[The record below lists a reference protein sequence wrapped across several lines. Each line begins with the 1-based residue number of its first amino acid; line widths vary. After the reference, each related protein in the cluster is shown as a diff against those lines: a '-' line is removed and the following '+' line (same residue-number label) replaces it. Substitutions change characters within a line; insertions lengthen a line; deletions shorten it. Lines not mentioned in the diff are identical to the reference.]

1 MIGFTLILLT
11 SLFFPGLIVKVKSI
25 ASGRKG
31 PSLLQPWKNILVLFK
46 KGSVFSETTSIIF
59 QIAPVIYLS
68 TILCVLL
75 LIPFEANLLVSESN
89 SILGFN
95 GDFILF
101 AYLMA
106 LGRFFFILSAMDT
119 GSSFEGM
126 GANREALYSMLLEP
140 AFFIIIGS
148 FALISGHISM
158 SEIFT
163 TLQFANSYYYI
174 ISIIVIYLFIQ
185 IAMIENNRLPVD
197 DPKTHLELTM
207 IHEVMLLDNCG
218 IDMAMIQIGSYLK
231 FAIFGTI
238 IADIIIPANSSVL
251 YQFIIFFSTQILFA
265 VVIGL
270 LESFRA
276 RKKLV
281 KNPQFILSLSS
292 IALVVF
298 VLCLLLLNQML
309 K

>member
-1 MIGFTLILLT
+1 MISIILILIT
-11 SLFFPGLIVKVKSI
+11 AIFFPGIITRVKSI

-31 PSLLQPWKNILVLFK
+31 PSILQPWKSILVLLK
-46 KGSVFSETTSIIF
+46 KSSKFSETTSFIF
-59 QIAPVIYLS
+59 QVTPVIYLS
-68 TILCVLL
+68 TIICAIL
-75 LIPFEANLLVSESN
+75 LIPFEGNRLITGTS

-101 AYLMA
+101 AYLLA

-140 AFFIIIGS
+140 TFFIIISS
-148 FALISGHISM
+148 FVLVSGNISM
-158 SEIFT
+158 QELFSKI
-163 TLQFANSYYYI
+163 QFDDTYYYI
-174 ISIIVIYLFIQ
+174 ISIIIIYLFVQ
-185 IAMIENNRLPVD
+185 IAMIENSRLPVD

-218 IDMAMIQIGSYLK
+218 IDLALIQIGTYLK

-238 IADIIIPANSSVL
+238 ISDIIIPVNSPL
-251 YQFIIFFSTQILFA
+251 IYQFIIFFVTQILFA
-265 VVIGL
+265 VIIGL

-298 VLCLLLLNQML
+298 VLCLLFLNKML